1 MSSKLWRRREEL
13 GWLAPQAQ
21 EGVASGPTVVSAWSQ
36 GHPQP
41 GAQRPVREAR
51 PRPEGSGGE
60 GPPREL
66 SGSPGCLP
74 SGRKGLAVG
83 RRAFRPDRRAR
94 CRAGRAELQLRT
106 PTPCTGPEPRWVSVR
121 TAAIL
126 QSGAFS
132 THVIA
137 GTWSSTQLAAD
148 TQVDAKR

>member
-1 MSSKLWRRREEL
+1 MSSKLWQRREEL
-13 GWLAPQAQ
+13 GWLAPQAR
-21 EGVASGPTVVSAWSQ
+21 EGAASGLTVVSAWSQ

-74 SGRKGLAVG
+74 GGREGLAVD

-94 CRAGRAELQLRT
+94 CWAGRAELQLGT
-106 PTPCTGPEPRWVSVR
+106 PTPLHWPGASV
-121 TAAIL
+121 
-126 QSGAFS
+126 G
-132 THVIA
+132 
-137 GTWSSTQLAAD
+137 
-148 TQVDAKR
+148 